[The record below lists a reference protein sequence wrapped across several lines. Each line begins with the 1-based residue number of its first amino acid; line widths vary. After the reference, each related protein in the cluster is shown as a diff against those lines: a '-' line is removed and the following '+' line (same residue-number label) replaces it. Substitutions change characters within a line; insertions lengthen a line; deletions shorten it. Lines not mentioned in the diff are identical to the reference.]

1 MERSTAQI
9 ILTTGFAL
17 ERFLWVLAVICHCR
31 IKATPRRRQRIVD
44 LPDGTGRGLV
54 DAWATAMRENG
65 ATRPEADSPTYALAG
80 VSFTVS
86 VHQRETG
93 PSVSMEADLSPVI
106 RRYDRLMGLLNMF
119 VAPPV
124 IMLLSLVLCF
134 SVIPLESN
142 VPRHYALHIF
152 HALHVI
158 WPSFVAV
165 ALFRRQ
171 VHRANAVLEGLPD
184 LPGES

>member
-1 MERSTAQI
+1 M
-9 ILTTGFAL
+9 
-17 ERFLWVLAVICHCR
+17 
-31 IKATPRRRQRIVD
+31 RR
-44 LPDGTGRGLV
+44 
-54 DAWATAMRENG
+54 NG
-65 ATRPEADSPTYALAG
+65 ATGPAEDPTTYTLAG

-93 PSVSMEADLSPVI
+93 TSVHMEADFFPLI

-134 SVIPLESN
+134 SVLPLESN

-165 ALFRRQ
+165 ALFRWQ
-171 VHRANAVLEGLPD
+171 MHRGRAVLEALPE
-184 LPGES
+184 LPEGS